1 MRPCCMGRPDREAE
15 KRGEGNGPDREE
27 RTRVSKQI
35 YDEVQCQFKFH
46 DDANTSLEKK
56 AQNLMIA
63 SALVA
68 TLFASVSMAGAT
80 CCPPPDSWRADMP
93 VAFLA
98 VTVATI
104 ALCISVNFPRPQPVP
119 IAGKG
124 LLCCDRLDEKTYG
137 ELLEDEEEYYKSRI
151 EEYAHALVEQ
161 KRINGKKAE
170 RLKYAYVVFLVTI
183 VLVIPVLFGR
193 V

>member
-1 MRPCCMGRPDREAE
+1 MGRPDREAE